1 MGSLDQPGADHIGP
15 FARESLTESLTEFIG
30 SQMIPLGPYTEPKDY
45 LDSSIG
51 LILKLIMNGEI
62 YAGHEVD
69 AFLVHRFLLD
79 CVTGV
84 LL

>member
-15 FARESLTESLTEFIG
+15 FARESLTEFID